1 MEDFCHTRLVGA
13 RITIQDADKQGVQAG
28 GRVLLFAVF
37 HTKCVYLCIS
47 DASGC
52 DILMGM

>member
-13 RITIQDADKQGVQAG
+13 RITVQDADKQGVQAG